1 MRLRLASCVLRPASR
16 IAAGMRTLLVL
27 VAPVAALLAQEDRG
41 EPSVLRGI
49 FGIALLIFGP
59 IVGGIVLG
67 LLQMGVYHGFAKAG
81 MMKVEN
87 IPIFPIFLMR
97 GLIVMIAII
106 AGTMFWLKASGNAVP
121 MTFPG

>member
-1 MRLRLASCVLRPASR
+1 MSRRPASS
-16 IAAGMRTLLVL
+16 IAGWMRTLAVFA
-27 VAPVAALLAQEDRG
+27 APVTLLVAQEDRG

-67 LLQMGVYHGFAKAG
+67 LLQMGLYHGLAKAG

-106 AGTMFWLKASGNAVP
+106 AGVMFWLKASGNAVP